1 MFVPWMP
8 VGVPPVVA
16 PFNRVRSSAIE
27 RSVVRSRL
35 ATKFESGTET
45 PLTP

>member
-16 PFNRVRSSAIE
+16 PFSRVRSSAIE